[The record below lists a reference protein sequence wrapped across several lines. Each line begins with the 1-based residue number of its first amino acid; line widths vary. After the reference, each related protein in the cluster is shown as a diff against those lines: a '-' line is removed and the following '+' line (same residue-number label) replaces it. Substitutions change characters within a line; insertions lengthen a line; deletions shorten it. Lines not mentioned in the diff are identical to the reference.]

1 MVWIICAMVATA
13 LAAGSAGP
21 ATADEN
27 VAGEWKGEYTALNGS
42 NRELY
47 LTLKQEGESVTGTL
61 FLPAAARNRPV
72 NRELSGTFKDGVFVS
87 GQLQSTVT
95 GDTMTG
101 TFPSTDGGRVLNFTA
116 RRTKK

>member
-1 MVWIICAMVATA
+1 MVWIVCAMLATA
-13 LAAGSAGP
+13 LAAGSAVP

-42 NRELY
+42 NRNLY

-61 FLPAAARNRPV
+61 FIPAAARNRPV

-87 GQLQSTVT
+87 AKTREHGP

-101 TFPSTDGGRVLNFTA
+101 TFPSTDGGRVLGTTA